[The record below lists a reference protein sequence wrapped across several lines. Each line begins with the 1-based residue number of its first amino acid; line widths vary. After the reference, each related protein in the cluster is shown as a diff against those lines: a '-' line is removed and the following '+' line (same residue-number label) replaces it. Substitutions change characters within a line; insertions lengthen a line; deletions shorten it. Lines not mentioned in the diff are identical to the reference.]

1 MHLHS
6 RKCSC
11 IFFLWQC
18 PPFYFLQTLRNL
30 LLVGCSSSWID
41 LLIFLSFLF
50 YCSLLIF
57 LFYFLGNFIVK
68 FLFWFFFLNV
78 SHHIFNFQEVLF
90 SECTFLWLHFS
101 YFIDYN
107 ISLYFSEDINFIF
120 FDIFYAVCLN
130 SLASAFFALC
140 STLFSRVGW
149 FLQFSVIL
157 NCLFIV
163 MSKMLKTGCKPWVYW
178 GLHCRAT
185 EGQMTFS

>member
-1 MHLHS
+1 MSSLLFS
-6 RKCSC
+6 PNSPESLISGMFKLLDWSSN
-11 IFFLWQC
+11 FLVF
-18 PPFYFLQTLRNL
+18 PFL
-30 LLVGCSSSWID
+30 LFITYLFILLSGKFYCQV
-41 LLIFLSFLF
+41 LIF
-50 YCSLLIF
+50 I
-57 LFYFLGNFIVK
+57 
-68 FLFWFFFLNV
+68 FFLNV